1 MKKIIFLLLI
11 TVSFTITVDAQ
22 NNRGN
27 LQNSRQAKRA
37 NIEALK
43 VAYITRELNL
53 TAEEAQKFWPIH
65 NGYIEELKQV
75 RKENMD
81 NELGFEEKALVIRKK
96 SYTDFKKVLGS
107 DERAN
112 QVFKLEKAFNNLM
125 RKELMDRK
133 MKNNQT
139 NNQPK
144 A

>member
-1 MKKIIFLLLI
+1 MLI
-11 TVSFTITVDAQ
+11 TVVVMVSVNAQ
-22 NNRGN
+22 SSREN
-27 LQNSRQAKRA
+27 LQNQRQAKRA

-81 NELGFEEKALVIRKK
+81 NELGFEEKALSIRKK

-112 QVFKLEKAFNNLM
+112 QVFKVEKAFTNLM
-125 RKELMDRK
+125 RKELMNRK